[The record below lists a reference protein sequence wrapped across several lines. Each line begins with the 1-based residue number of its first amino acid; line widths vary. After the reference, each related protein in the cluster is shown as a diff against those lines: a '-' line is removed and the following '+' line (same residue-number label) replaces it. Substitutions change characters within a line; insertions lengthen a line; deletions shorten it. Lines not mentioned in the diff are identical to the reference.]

1 MSESA
6 AEQENGHKKA
16 APKGKYLAKLCLASL
31 GVVYGD
37 IGTSPLYA
45 IRECFNGE
53 HAVTMT
59 GDNVLGVLSLVFWA
73 LMIVISFKYLG
84 YVTRADNRG
93 EGGILALMALASR
106 GKSRTKLTGVLIT
119 MLGLFGA
126 SLLYG
131 DGMITPA
138 ISVLGAMDGLAVAAP
153 SLGRFVVPATICIL
167 VGLFLVQKKGT
178 GRIGVIFG
186 PFNMIWFSVLGVM
199 GLRQI
204 LENPGVLRAVIPAY
218 GISFFIHNQLHGF
231 VILGAVFLV
240 VTGGE
245 ALYADMGHLG
255 AKPIRLTWFV
265 LVLPALL
272 LNYFGQGA
280 LLLNYPEAVSN
291 PFYRM
296 APSWALIPLLVLA
309 TGATIIASQAVI
321 SGAFSLTRQ
330 ASMLG
335 YLPRMRILHT
345 SSTEIGQ
352 IYVPA
357 INWILMFSTIGLV
370 LGFGSSSKL
379 AAAYGVAVTTDMVI
393 TTLLA
398 CVVAQRLWGWG
409 KLRSLGLTAGLLMV
423 DLAFFASNIVKVP
436 QGGWFPLVIA
446 ASVFLVMT
454 TWRKGRMLLGRQI
467 KDGIVPLDDFF
478 EIMNVEPMRRVPGAA
493 VFMTSNSQGTPPA
506 LMNNFLHNHVVHDK
520 VILLT
525 ILTEEVP
532 YVEASRRV
540 TVESLKEGFVRIV
553 ARYGFME
560 NPDVVSLLASPETP
574 SLPLEYTTF
583 FLGNETVLAENRNK
597 MLRWRTGIFS
607 FLSRNA
613 VRPTAF
619 FNIPSRRIME
629 LGSQISL

>member
-1 MSESA
+1 MELA
-6 AEQENGHKKA
+6 LGHRKE

-45 IRECFNGE
+45 IRECFHGK
-53 HAVTMT
+53 HGVAVTP
-59 GDNVLGVLSLVFWA
+59 DNVLGVLSLVFWA
-73 LMIVISFKYLG
+73 LTIVISFKYLS

-93 EGGILALMALASR
+93 EGGILALMVLASR
-106 GKSRTKLTGVLIT
+106 GKARNKLSGLLIT

-138 ISVLGAMDGLAVAAP
+138 ISVLGAMDGLVVAAP
-153 SLGRFVVPATICIL
+153 SMGRLVVPGTIGIL

-178 GRIGVIFG
+178 GRIGVVFG
-186 PFNMIWFSVLGVM
+186 PFNMVWFSVLAILGI
-199 GLRQI
+199 RQ
-204 LENPGVLRAVIPAY
+204 LVDNPAVLRAVIPTY
-218 GISFFIHNQLHGF
+218 GLSFLINNQLHGF

-255 AKPIRLTWFV
+255 AKPIRLTWFC

-280 LLLNYPEAVSN
+280 LLLTHPESISN
-291 PFYRM
+291 PFYQM
-296 APSWALIPLLVLA
+296 APSWSLIPLLVLA

-345 SSTEIGQ
+345 SHQEIGQ

-393 TTLLA
+393 TTILA
-398 CVVAQRLWGWG
+398 CVVARGLWGWG
-409 KLRSLGLTAGLLMV
+409 NLKSLGLTALLLVV
-423 DLAFFASNIVKVP
+423 DVSFFAANIIKVP

-446 ASVFLVMT
+446 ASVFLIMT

-467 KDGIVPLDDFF
+467 KDNIVPLDDFF
-478 EIMNVEPMRRVPGAA
+478 ELMDVEPMERVPGAA
-493 VFMTSNSQGTPPA
+493 VFMTSNALGAPPA
-506 LMNNFLHNHVVHDK
+506 LMNNFLHNHVVHDQ

-525 ILTEEVP
+525 IQTEEIP
-532 YVEASRRV
+532 YVENDQRV
-540 TVESLKEGFVRIV
+540 TVEPMREGFVRIV

-560 NPDVVSLLASPETP
+560 QPDVVALMSREDTP
-574 SLPLEYTTF
+574 SPPIEYTTF
-583 FLGNETVLAENRNK
+583 FLGNETVLAESRSK
-597 MLRWRTGIFS
+597 MHHWRTGIFS
-607 FLSRNA
+607 FLARNA

-629 LGSQISL
+629 IGSQISF